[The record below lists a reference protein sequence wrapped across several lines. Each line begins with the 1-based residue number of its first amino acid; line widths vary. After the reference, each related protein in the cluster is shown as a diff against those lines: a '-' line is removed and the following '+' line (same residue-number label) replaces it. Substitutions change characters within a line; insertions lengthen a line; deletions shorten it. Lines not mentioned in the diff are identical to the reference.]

1 MMFQTWKFFFFTR
14 VLEIAD
20 QKEGEKFFYSYSIAV
35 SPVFSR
41 QYARC
46 LRWIILIVR
55 LFQCGKSFCQFLL
68 APCCFCLGV
77 LLSDLN
83 TPQIVSSFLL
93 HVALSLFLYL
103 LYLYLDINISY
114 HLLSVKS
121 HLRVFISKHPTFWQ
135 ID

>member
-46 LRWIILIVR
+46 LRWIIH
-55 LFQCGKSFCQFLL
+55 C
-68 APCCFCLGV
+68 
-77 LLSDLN
+77 
-83 TPQIVSSFLL
+83 
-93 HVALSLFLYL
+93 
-103 LYLYLDINISY
+103 
-114 HLLSVKS
+114 
-121 HLRVFISKHPTFWQ
+121 
-135 ID
+135 